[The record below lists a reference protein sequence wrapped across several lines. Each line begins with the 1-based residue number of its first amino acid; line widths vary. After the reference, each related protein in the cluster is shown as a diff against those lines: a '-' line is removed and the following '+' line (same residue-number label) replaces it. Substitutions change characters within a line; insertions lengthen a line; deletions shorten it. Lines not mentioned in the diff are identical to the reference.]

1 MMTKKRTVLS
11 LIINILIFVITVCV
25 VISYFFTEPN
35 LLIQNGFDAFRF
47 FTTDSN
53 VLVAIASVTVAI
65 ADIRIL
71 LGKTENLPKAIL
83 MFKFVGTACVTLTMT
98 ATVGFLMPVY
108 GTFVMQGSL
117 IIVHAITPLMAL
129 LSFVFLENVYRIS
142 IPQSLIGTIPMMLY
156 GLVYAFMVTHHIW
169 DDFYQYNRG
178 GHWLLSAI
186 FMTSGCFV
194 MAIVTALL
202 HNLAVKKQKE
212 FLPEQLQ

>member
-1 MMTKKRTVLS
+1 MMTKKRTILS
-11 LIINILIFVITVCV
+11 LIINLLISGITAGV
-25 VISYFFTEPN
+25 VISYFFAEPN
-35 LLIQNGFDAFRF
+35 LLIQHGVDAFRF

-53 VLVAIASVTVAI
+53 VLVAIASVTVAV

-71 LGKTENLPKAIL
+71 RGKTDSLPKAVL
-83 MFKFVGTACVTLTMT
+83 MFKFIGTACVTLTMT

-117 IIVHAITPLMAL
+117 VIVHAVTPLMAL

-142 IPQSLIGTIPMMLY
+142 IPQSLMGTVPMIIY
-156 GLVYAFMVTHHIW
+156 GLVYAFMVTHGIW
-169 DDFYQYNRG
+169 TDFYQYNRG

-194 MAIVTALL
+194 MAVVTALL
-202 HNLAVKKQKE
+202 HNLAVKKQKR
-212 FLPEQLQ
+212 